1 MQIINFFPKKIE
13 ESLSMRVSTY
23 SEASTL
29 KNKKSFE
36 NYRGTT
42 EKILIVGSFGI
53 KVLDGL
59 RLIVLV
65 ID

>member
-1 MQIINFFPKKIE
+1 M
-13 ESLSMRVSTY
+13 STRVSTC

-29 KNKKSFE
+29 KKKSFE

-42 EKILIVGSFGI
+42 EKILIVRSFGTR
-53 KVLDGL
+53 VLDGL

>member
-1 MQIINFFPKKIE
+1 
-13 ESLSMRVSTY
+13 MRVSTY

-53 KVLDGL
+53 RVLDGL

>member
-1 MQIINFFPKKIE
+1 
-13 ESLSMRVSTY
+13 MRVSTY

-42 EKILIVGSFGI
+42 EKILIVGSFEI
-53 KVLDGL
+53 RVLDGL